1 MSSRFETGPMLA
13 LAERIEAAG
22 YDSIWAG
29 DSILARPAS
38 RLERLQRFVAVGVR
52 TIVLRFGGGDQAEQ
66 LERATRELLPRLK
79 G

>member
-1 MSSRFETGPMLA
+1 VNPPPVEIGILLPTREAVMSSRFDTGPLLA

-22 YDSIWAG
+22 D
-29 DSILARPAS
+29 D
-38 RLERLQRFVAVGVR
+38 
-52 TIVLRFGGGDQAEQ
+52 GGGDQAEQ